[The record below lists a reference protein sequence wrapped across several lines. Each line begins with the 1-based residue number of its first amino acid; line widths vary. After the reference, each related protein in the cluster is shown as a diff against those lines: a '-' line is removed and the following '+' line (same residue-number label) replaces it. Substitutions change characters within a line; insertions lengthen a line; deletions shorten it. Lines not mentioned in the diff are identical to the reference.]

1 MIQVGLLTIE
11 QKDSLVGQ
19 FWETE
24 VYFNPVQDLNN
35 NWVLSTEEMQGNTNP
50 NFTWVSELPLI
61 PFEKKPV
68 EPNPVSNE

>member
-61 PFEKKPV
+61 PFEKKPA

>member
-50 NFTWVSELPLI
+50 NFTWVSELTLI
-61 PFEKKPV
+61 DFEKKPA
-68 EPNPVSNE
+68 EPNPISNE